1 MRTCALKSVAPM
13 MSMPM
18 MMPVTRCR
26 CIYGLRTQSIL
37 TIARVLRHVLACVWS
52 CVRVVAGMQ
61 HGGRPS
67 DGVPTL
73 CRLRKTGNTPMCW
86 LVFRTLFTATD
97 ACML

>member
-26 CIYGLRTQSIL
+26 CIYGSRTQSIL

-52 CVRVVAGMQ
+52 CVRVVARMQ
-61 HGGRPS
+61 Y
-67 DGVPTL
+67 
-73 CRLRKTGNTPMCW
+73 RLEQSRAKSGAQTQTTRQ
-86 LVFRTLFTATD
+86 LIE
-97 ACML
+97 